1 MSTDSQNPRYSY
13 LTLNRSIV
21 GTGSF
26 SLDVAGSTI
35 YRLDTNTSTVQVQFN
50 NSGNDQ
56 IPLTSKRRVDVG
68 SNGFTKIIISWTA
81 IAVAETLIL
90 LIADSEASSTDI
102 GVEISDYSTSIAGGI
117 TITGT
122 PDVNIAEIN
131 SSTTGASNFEEVVAS
146 TSTLGTRQS
155 GYGIINQNP
164 VATTAYTVPVGT
176 VSYLHSIYTMCSQSV
191 AGGGLAY
198 FYLYSSGGAILTSLS
213 TCQLITTVGNRE
225 TATFTYA
232 TPIKMVAGETLRV
245 VSNANM
251 FQNWGYYLT
260 EVT

>member
-1 MSTDSQNPRYSY
+1 MSTDSQNPRYCY

-35 YRLDTNTSTVQVQFN
+35 YRLDTNTSTVQVQLN

-164 VATTAYTVPVGT
+164 VLTTIYTVPVAT

-191 AGGGLAY
+191 AGGGLTY
-198 FYLYSSGGAILTSLS
+198 LYLYSAGGVLISSLS
-213 TCQLITTVGNRE
+213 TCQLTTTVGNHE
-225 TATFTYA
+225 GAQFNYS
-232 TPIKMVAGETLRV
+232 TPIKMIAGETLRV
-245 VSNANM
+245 VSNANV
-251 FQNWGYYLT
+251 FQNYGYYLT